1 MDVTT
6 PPLTRDCC
14 QVSEILNRVGDKW
27 TMQVVVV
34 LRGQPHRFNALRR
47 QVDGI
52 SQQMLTRTLKVLE
65 RDGLVAR
72 TVLGTSPP
80 QVEYA
85 LTPFGFSLAEP
96 VRELANWARG
106 NIDTLHDNH
115 ARYDASNG
123 ASDSKSGSSKSGSG
137 LTFGHDL
144 NSG

>member
-1 MDVTT
+1 MDVTISRF
-6 PPLTRDCC
+6 TRDCR

-34 LRGQPHRFNALRR
+34 LRGQPHRFNELRR

-106 NIDTLHDNH
+106 NIDALYENR
-115 ARYDASNG
+115 ARYDAHNG
-123 ASDSKSGSSKSGSG
+123 ASDSNVPSPARQA
-137 LTFGHDL
+137 
-144 NSG
+144 

>member
-1 MDVTT
+1 MNVTT
-6 PPLTRDCC
+6 PPHTRDCR

-34 LRGQPHRFNALRR
+34 LRDKPHRFNELRR

-80 QVEYA
+80 QVEYV
-85 LTPFGFSLAEP
+85 LTAFGFSLAEP
-96 VRELANWARG
+96 VRALANWARG
-106 NIDTLHDNH
+106 NIDTLYENR
-115 ARYDASNG
+115 ARYDASNR
-123 ASDSKSGSSKSGSG
+123 ASDS
-137 LTFGHDL
+137 DA
-144 NSG
+144 